1 MSNKVSFL
9 SQVKFL
15 WRDFKAMNSGTPANT
30 YEMGK
35 FQELYGSLS
44 THIKHMFSHYDGA
57 DTGRLGNDWPTSVQT
72 PTYNLRQD
80 RKTTIARS
88 IRAVDNDPHAKG
100 LLNVLTSNVIGPG
113 LRPFPR
119 IKFKD
124 GSAKN
129 GINKIL
135 LDGWKRY
142 NDEFDAGKRMTQAES
157 QKVRFGEIFKTGST
171 IINIAKSNYPRGFLG
186 IVNQT
191 FNVLR
196 LDESHDTYYDS
207 DFSQGQTKS
216 TTVFGINMDKLS
228 APESYWVQ
236 GVDSPISSDF
246 MRVDFTQEMA
256 EQFIGIPWMITALK
270 YLWSNEQLISD
281 KLVSSRIQSMISL
294 YLPQSIMDSLVKGSA
309 INNADQVSWQPGA
322 IMHGPDNVKPHVIQ
336 ADDSIKDVLN
346 PLQKLLLHAVGMTKG
361 VSYQALTSD
370 LDKVNMASGRINTN
384 RDDLTYF
391 ILQKEFKKMICQKDW
406 NTFVYRMFLE
416 NKIPGRSITDYTRDP
431 WAYSECQWRTHKGG
445 MIDPYKESLAAK
457 EQRNICLTSLD
468 EWYSGKGEEWTDHI
482 DQIVEEAKYLK
493 DKLEK
498 EGLIIDLNEAFEML
512 GVGKEKEKE
521 NAFGGGGDKKD
532 DNKQDD
538 DNSSDSD
545 KDK

>member
-1 MSNKVSFL
+1 MSQKLSFF
-9 SQVKFL
+9 SQLGLL

-57 DTGRLGNDWPTSVQT
+57 NVGRLGNDWSSSVQT

-88 IRAVDNDPHAKG
+88 IRAVDNDPHARG
-100 LLNVLTSNVIGPG
+100 LLNVLTANIVGPG
-113 LRPFPR
+113 LRPYPR
-119 IKFKD
+119 VKFKD
-124 GSAKN
+124 GSTKT

-135 LDGWKRY
+135 LEGWKRY
-142 NDEFDAGKRMTQAES
+142 NDEFDAGKRMTQADS

-171 IINIAKSNYPRGFLG
+171 IVNIIQSNYPRGYLG
-186 IVNQT
+186 IANQI

-196 LDESHDTYYDS
+196 LDESHDSYYDS
-207 DFSQGQTKS
+207 DFSQAQNKGI
-216 TTVFGINMDKLS
+216 TVFGINMDKYS
-228 APESYWVQ
+228 APESYWIQ
-236 GVDSPISSDF
+236 GVEKPISSDF

-281 KLVSSRIQSMISL
+281 KIVSSRIQSMISL
-294 YLPQSIMDSLVKGSA
+294 YLPQSIMDSLIKGSA
-309 INNADQVSWQPGA
+309 VNTNDQVNWQPGS
-322 IMHGPDNVKPHVIQ
+322 IMHGPDNVKPQVIQ

-346 PLQKLLLHAVGMTKG
+346 PLQKLLLHAVGMTRG

-391 ILQKEFKKMICQKDW
+391 ILQKEFKKVVCQKDW

-416 NKIPGRSITDYTRDP
+416 NKIPGRTITDYLRDP
-431 WAYSECQWRTHKGG
+431 WTYCECQWRPHKGG

-457 EQRNICLTSLD
+457 EQRQNYLTSLD

-482 DQIVEEAKYLK
+482 DQIIDEAKYLK
-493 DKLEK
+493 DKLNS
-498 EGLIIDLNEAFEML
+498 EGWNIDLNEAFELL
-512 GVGKEKEKE
+512 GIGKEKEKE
-521 NAFGGGGDKKD
+521 NAFGGGGKD

-538 DNSSDSD
+538 DD
-545 KDK
+545 KTADNQNKE